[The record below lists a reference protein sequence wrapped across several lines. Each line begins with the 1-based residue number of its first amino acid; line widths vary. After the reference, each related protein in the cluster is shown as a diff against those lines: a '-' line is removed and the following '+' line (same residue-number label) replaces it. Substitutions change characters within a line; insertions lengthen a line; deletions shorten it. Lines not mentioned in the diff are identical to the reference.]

1 MSIKTLN
8 LTEPVYQY
16 LLSVS
21 LREPEVLKE
30 LREET
35 AKLSQYYMQISPEQ
49 GQFMALLIE
58 IMGAKRTL
66 DIGTYTGYSALVVA
80 LALPKD
86 GEVITCDIDKTS
98 TLIAQKFWQKAG
110 MANKIKLY
118 TAPAIETLD
127 IFISEGQKESFDFA
141 FIDAEKTNYLNYY
154 ERALSLVRPGGLIL
168 FDNTLR
174 DGSVADPTINDK
186 ATVTIRTLNEKLHT
200 DQRVTIS
207 LLPISDGLT
216 IARKR

>member
-1 MSIKTLN
+1 MSFKTLN
-8 LTEPVYQY
+8 LIEPLYQY

-21 LREPEVLKE
+21 LREPDVLKK

-35 AKLSQYYMQISPEQ
+35 AKLPQYYMQISPEQ

-58 IMGAKRTL
+58 LMGAKRTL

-80 LALPKD
+80 LALPKE
-86 GEVITCDIDKTS
+86 GEVITCDIDKSVTQ
-98 TLIAQKFWQKAG
+98 IAQKFWQQAG
-110 MANKIKLY
+110 VANKIKLY
-118 TAPAIETLD
+118 TAPALETLD

-141 FIDAEKTNYLNYY
+141 FVDADKNNYPNYY
-154 ERALSLVRPGGLIL
+154 ERCLQLIRPGGLIL

-174 DGSVADPTINDK
+174 NGSVADPAIQDK
-186 ATVTIRTLNEKLHT
+186 ATVTIRALNEKLHA

-207 LLPISDGLT
+207 LLPVGDGLT